1 MTKTRKRKNKR
12 GMCCNK
18 AGRELKSSSRYFL
31 MPFPFYLPQSTTP
44 KHDSQLPNIL
54 HHGEKGHTSSQTWP
68 TGRGDILHHAAGG
81 LDHKH
86 GPRGEGTYFSHKER
100 EPTSSPWWDAGSQT
114 WPTGRGDMLHHKFGP
129 RGEGTYFI
137 TNLARGEKGHTSSQ
151 TWLTGGAK
159 II

>member
-1 MTKTRKRKNKR
+1 MTKTQERKNKR

-81 LDHKH
+81 KH

-100 EPTSSPWWDAGSQT
+100 EPTSSRWWDAGSQT
-114 WPTGRGDMLHHKFGP
+114 WPMGRGDMLHHKFCP

-137 TNLARGEKGHTSSQ
+137 ANLARGEKGHTSSQ
-151 TWLTGGAK
+151 TWLTGVTGGAK